1 MKYSPVGGMLNA
13 GGRSFSG
20 SAQVTVSARRRH
32 FTFTAAEGG
41 RNATAG
47 LQEPRAGK
55 REEASCRTGDWLNA
69 VVYDAIIVDINV
81 H

>member
-1 MKYSPVGGMLNA
+1 MEYSPVGGMLNA

-32 FTFTAAEGG
+32 FTVAEG

-47 LQEPRAGK
+47 LQEQRASK
-55 REEASCRTGDWLNA
+55 REEVCRTGDDLTA
-69 VVYDAIIVDINV
+69 VV
-81 H
+81 